1 MDLQEEIERLV
12 AGYPLMSRLEQQV
25 ILGLIDAKL
34 KANAALQPGLRLVT
48 VNGSVLPGS
57 LRQSRG
63 LKDKVAG
70 VRA

>member
-25 ILGLIDAKL
+25 ILGLIEAKL
-34 KANAALQPGLRLVT
+34 KAKASLQPGLRLVT
-48 VNGSVLPGS
+48 VNGAVLPGS
-57 LRQSRG
+57 LRQSRS